1 MIYVNI
7 IILIYSILTMTI
19 LLAGCIM
26 EYTIRRKRY
35 PYFIESVVSAL
46 VMLVSD
52 LIGWIAVFRMEES
65 IIIKR
70 VYGVSYFLSSAAYF
84 VLLVFFVRFLI
95 YVIESTVKGAHV
107 PKWLDYL
114 NIAVCGVSAG
124 FWAVNSVNGLISTST
139 VNGTE
144 TGPYYLIGQVGGV
157 IVLCIMFAMLLRYSK
172 GLGVINVLVLLSF
185 VILPVITFAFRL
197 INMEISLMGPALSLS
212 LLLVHN
218 YLNMRRTISMSE
230 MEKRLAQDRID
241 IMLSQIRPH
250 FIFNTLNSIYYL
262 CDQDTELAKEAIA
275 DFSEYLRTNILTI
288 ENSSPVPM
296 EKEMEFVDHYLK
308 LEQMRFRD
316 ELEIVYDLQ
325 YTDFSVPP
333 LTIQP
338 IVENAVRHGAMMNE
352 DGGRVSIGSY
362 LRDNFI
368 EVVVSDNGPGAD
380 AKEAMAADSSHV
392 GIRNVRER
400 LAGIL
405 NASLTFESTLGQGS
419 RVTIE
424 IPIEKNEETRA

>member
-1 MIYVNI
+1 
-7 IILIYSILTMTI
+7 MTI
-19 LLAGCIM
+19 LLVGCLM
-26 EYTIRRKRY
+26 EFSIRRKRY
-35 PYFIESVVSAL
+35 PYFIESVVSAI

-52 LIGWIAVFRMEES
+52 LIGWIAVFWMDES
-65 IIIKR
+65 IFAKR
-70 VYGVSYFLSSAAYF
+70 VYSVSYFVSSAAYY

-95 YVIESTVKGAHV
+95 YLIEGTVKGARV
-107 PKWLDYL
+107 PKWLDHL
-114 NIAVCGVSAG
+114 NIAVCGISAG

-144 TGPYYLIGQVGGV
+144 TGPYYLIGQAGGT
-157 IVLCIMFAMLLRYSK
+157 IVLCIILALVLRYSR
-172 GLGVINVLVLLSF
+172 GLGIINVAVLLSF
-185 VILPVITFAFRL
+185 VIFPIITFAFRL
-197 INMEISLMGPALSLS
+197 INVEIGLMGPALSLS

-218 YLNMRRTISMSE
+218 YLNIRRTISMSE
-230 MEKRLAQDRID
+230 MENKLAKDRID

-288 ENSSPVPM
+288 ENSDPVPM
-296 EKEMEFVDHYLK
+296 VKEMEFVDHYLK

-362 LRDNFI
+362 LKGDFVEI
-368 EVVVSDNGPGAD
+368 VVSDNGPGTDAD
-380 AKEAMAADSSHV
+380 AAMTADNSHI
-392 GIRNVRER
+392 GLRNVRER

-405 NASLTFESTLGQGS
+405 NASLTFESTRGQGS

-424 IPIEKNEETRA
+424 IPVDKK

>member
-1 MIYVNI
+1 
-7 IILIYSILTMTI
+7 MTI

-70 VYGVSYFLSSAAYF
+70 VYGVSYFVSSAAYF

-172 GLGVINVLVLLSF
+172 GL
-185 VILPVITFAFRL
+185 
-197 INMEISLMGPALSLS
+197 
-212 LLLVHN
+212 
-218 YLNMRRTISMSE
+218 
-230 MEKRLAQDRID
+230 
-241 IMLSQIRPH
+241 
-250 FIFNTLNSIYYL
+250 
-262 CDQDTELAKEAIA
+262 
-275 DFSEYLRTNILTI
+275 
-288 ENSSPVPM
+288 
-296 EKEMEFVDHYLK
+296 
-308 LEQMRFRD
+308 
-316 ELEIVYDLQ
+316 
-325 YTDFSVPP
+325 
-333 LTIQP
+333 
-338 IVENAVRHGAMMNE
+338 
-352 DGGRVSIGSY
+352 
-362 LRDNFI
+362 
-368 EVVVSDNGPGAD
+368 
-380 AKEAMAADSSHV
+380 
-392 GIRNVRER
+392 
-400 LAGIL
+400 
-405 NASLTFESTLGQGS
+405 ES
-419 RVTIE
+419 
-424 IPIEKNEETRA
+424 

>member
-70 VYGVSYFLSSAAYF
+70 VYGVSYFVSSAAYF

-250 FIFNTLNSIYYL
+250 FIFNTL
-262 CDQDTELAKEAIA
+262 IA

>member
-7 IILIYSILTMTI
+7 IILLYALITMTI
-19 LLAGCIM
+19 LLVGCLM
-26 EYTIRRKRY
+26 EFSIRRKRY
-35 PYFIESVVSAL
+35 PYFIESVVSAI

-52 LIGWIAVFRMEES
+52 LIGWIAVFWMDES
-65 IIIKR
+65 IFAKR
-70 VYGVSYFLSSAAYF
+70 VYSVAYLISCVAYF
-84 VLLVFFVRFLI
+84 VLLILFLRFII
-95 YVIESTVKGAHV
+95 YAIESIVKGTHV
-107 PKWLDYL
+107 PKWVDRL
-114 NIAVCGVSAG
+114 NIAVCGISAG

-157 IVLCIMFAMLLRYSK
+157 IVLCIIFALLIHYRR
-172 GLGVINVLVLLSF
+172 GLGVGSVMVLLSF
-185 VILPVITFAFRL
+185 VIFPVITFAFRVV
-197 INMEISLMGPALSLS
+197 NVEIGLMGPALSLS
-212 LLLVHN
+212 LLLIHN
-218 YLNMRRTISMSE
+218 YLNIRRTISMSE
-230 MEKRLAQDRID
+230 MENRLARDRID

-288 ENSSPVPM
+288 ENSDPVPM
-296 EKEMEFVDHYLK
+296 VKEMEFVDHYLK
-308 LEQMRFRD
+308 LEQMRFLD

-362 LRDNFI
+362 LKGDLI
-368 EVVVSDNGPGAD
+368 EVVVSDNGPGTNAD
-380 AKEAMAADSSHV
+380 EAMTADSSHV

-400 LAGIL
+400 LVAIL
-405 NASLTFESTLGQGS
+405 NASLTFESARGQGS
-419 RVTIE
+419 RVIIE
-424 IPIEKNEETRA
+424 IPIDRK

>member
-7 IILIYSILTMTI
+7 IILIYALLTMVI
-19 LLAGCIM
+19 LLVGCLM
-26 EYTIRRKRY
+26 EFSIRRKRY
-35 PYFIESVVSAL
+35 PYFIESVVSAI
-46 VMLVSD
+46 VMLASD
-52 LIGWIAVFRMEES
+52 LIGWIAVFWRDES
-65 IIIKR
+65 IIAKH
-70 VYGVSYFLSSAAYF
+70 VYGVAYFLSSAAYY
-84 VLLVFFVRFLI
+84 VLLVFFVRFLM
-95 YVIESTVKGAHV
+95 YVIEGTVKGAHV
-107 PKWLDYL
+107 PKWLDHL
-114 NIAVCGVSAG
+114 NIAVCGISAG

-139 VNGTE
+139 VHGTE

-157 IVLCIMFAMLLRYSK
+157 IVLCIIFALLIYYRR
-172 GLGVINVLVLLSF
+172 GLGVGSVMVLLSF
-185 VILPVITFAFRL
+185 VIFPVITFAFR
-197 INMEISLMGPALSLS
+197 IVNVDIGLMGPALSLS

-218 YLNMRRTISMSE
+218 YLNIRRTISMSE
-230 MEKRLAQDRID
+230 MENRLARERID

-288 ENSSPVPM
+288 ENSDPVPM
-296 EKEMEFVDHYLK
+296 VKEMEFVDHYLK

-362 LRDNFI
+362 LKGDFVEI
-368 EVVVSDNGPGAD
+368 VVSDNGPGTDAD
-380 AKEAMAADSSHV
+380 AAMTADNSHI
-392 GIRNVRER
+392 GLRNVRER

-405 NASLTFESTLGQGS
+405 NASLTFESASGQGS

-424 IPIEKNEETRA
+424 IPVDKK

>member
-35 PYFIESVVSAL
+35 PYFIESVVSAI

-52 LIGWIAVFRMEES
+52 LIGWIAVFWMDES
-65 IIIKR
+65 IFAKR
-70 VYGVSYFLSSAAYF
+70 VYSVSYFVSSAAYYA
-84 VLLVFFVRFLI
+84 LLVFFVRFLI
-95 YVIESTVKGAHV
+95 YLIEGTVKGARV
-107 PKWLDYL
+107 PKWLDHL
-114 NIAVCGVSAG
+114 NIAVCGISAG
-124 FWAVNSVNGLISTST
+124 FWAVNSMNGLISTST
-139 VNGTE
+139 VNGIE
-144 TGPYYLIGQVGGV
+144 TGPYYLIGQAGGM
-157 IVLCIMFAMLLRYSK
+157 IVLCIIFALLLRYSR
-172 GLGVINVLVLLSF
+172 GLGVSNVLVLLSF
-185 VILPVITFAFRL
+185 VIFPVITFVFRL
-197 INMEISLMGPALSLS
+197 ISVEIGLMGPALSLS

-218 YLNMRRTISMSE
+218 YLNIRRTISMSE
-230 MEKRLAQDRID
+230 MENRLAKDRID

-288 ENSSPVPM
+288 ENSDPVPM
-296 EKEMEFVDHYLK
+296 VKEMEFVDHYLK

-362 LRDNFI
+362 LKGDLI
-368 EVVVSDNGPGAD
+368 EVVVSDNGPGTDAD
-380 AKEAMAADSSHV
+380 EAMTADSSHV

-400 LAGIL
+400 LAAIL
-405 NASLTFESTLGQGS
+405 NASLTFESARGQGS

-424 IPIEKNEETRA
+424 IPVDKK

>member
-1 MIYVNI
+1 MICVNI
-7 IILIYSILTMTI
+7 IILLYALITMTI
-19 LLAGCIM
+19 LLVGCMM
-26 EYTIRRKRY
+26 EFSIRRRRY
-35 PYFIESVVSAL
+35 PYFIESVASAI
-46 VMLVSD
+46 VMLASD
-52 LIGWIAVFRMEES
+52 LIGWIAVFWRNES
-65 IIIKR
+65 IIANR
-70 VYGVSYFLSSAAYF
+70 VYNVAYFLSSAAYF

-95 YVIESTVKGAHV
+95 YVIESSVKGTHV
-107 PKWLDYL
+107 PRWLDYL
-114 NIAVCGVSAG
+114 NIAVCGISAG

-144 TGPYYLIGQVGGV
+144 TGPYYLIGQAGGI
-157 IVLCIMFAMLLRYSK
+157 IVLCIIFAMLVHYSR
-172 GLGVINVLVLLSF
+172 GLGIINVAVLLSF
-185 VILPVITFAFRL
+185 VIFPVITFAFRV
-197 INMEISLMGPALSLS
+197 INVEIGLMGPALSLS

-218 YLNMRRTISMSE
+218 YLNIRRTISMSE

-288 ENSSPVPM
+288 ENSSPVTM

-362 LRDNFI
+362 LKGDFVEI
-368 EVVVSDNGPGAD
+368 VVSDNGPGAD
-380 AKEAMAADSSHV
+380 ANEVMAADSSHI
-392 GIRNVRER
+392 GIRNVKER

-405 NASLTFESTLGQGS
+405 NASLTFESASGQGS

-424 IPIEKNEETRA
+424 IPVDKK

>member
-7 IILIYSILTMTI
+7 IILLYALITMTI
-19 LLAGCIM
+19 LLVGCLM
-26 EYTIRRKRY
+26 EFSIRRKRY
-35 PYFIESVVSAL
+35 PYFIESVVCAI
-46 VMLVSD
+46 VMLASD
-52 LIGWIAVFRMEES
+52 LIGWIAVFWRDEN
-65 IIIKR
+65 IIAKR
-70 VYGVSYFLSSAAYF
+70 VYSVSYFISSAAYF

-95 YVIESTVKGAHV
+95 YVIEDTVKGAHV

-144 TGPYYLIGQVGGV
+144 TGPYYLIGQAGGA
-157 IVLCIMFAMLLRYSK
+157 IVLCIIFALLLRYSR
-172 GLGVINVLVLLSF
+172 GLGIINVAVLLSF
-185 VILPVITFAFRL
+185 VIFPIIT
-197 INMEISLMGPALSLS
+197 
-212 LLLVHN
+212 LLVHN

-296 EKEMEFVDHYLK
+296 EKEMEFVEHYLK

-316 ELEIVYDLQ
+316 ELEIVYDLH
-325 YTDFSVPP
+325 P
-333 LTIQP
+333 LP
-338 IVENAVRHGAMMNE
+338 Y
-352 DGGRVSIGSY
+352 S
-362 LRDNFI
+362 
-368 EVVVSDNGPGAD
+368 
-380 AKEAMAADSSHV
+380 
-392 GIRNVRER
+392 R
-400 LAGIL
+400 L
-405 NASLTFESTLGQGS
+405 
-419 RVTIE
+419 
-424 IPIEKNEETRA
+424 